1 MVLINRRCYNK
12 LKGCLTHKAVSIAN
26 VVFDPN
32 NVNSSSFVNNTGMTG
47 SNMAV
52 ACEVCQNGYVLIT
65 DYC

>member
-1 MVLINRRCYNK
+1 M
-12 LKGCLTHKAVSIAN
+12 
-26 VVFDPN
+26 
-32 NVNSSSFVNNTGMTG
+32 NSNNTGMTG

>member
-26 VVFDPN
+26 LVVDPN
-32 NVNSSSFVNNTGMTG
+32 NMNSNNTGMTG